1 MMERQAV
8 WTAGSHG
15 GPATA
20 LAQGAPQ
27 QPRTVAAGA
36 RRGQVLTTR
45 VGLQMPELMAYDEW
59 ERAGRQLA
67 DVLDSS
73 SWWLGDW
80 LVYGKDHYT
89 DRYQRGI
96 RAVGLSYQTLRNY
109 AWVSRRFPLARR
121 RAGLSFQHHAELA
134 SMPAE
139 EQDRWL
145 ERAERQRWTTKQ
157 LRSALRAARRSEQQP
172 PPVAAEEAA
181 QRLDLPG
188 SRLQWWHRAAEQ
200 LGVDFEQW
208 VTATL
213 DSAAATALRD
223 PDAPGDHAEHPQDQ
237 HRARHAQD
245 PQNASDASDTQDA
258 SEGQDGRVGGL
269 EAVAGVRGVAVRG
282 AAAVSPA
289 VAAAVASGGAPGVG
303 RGEGRDGAAGGG
315 RAVRV
320 RAVAVSA

>member
-1 MMERQAV
+1 MMEHQAGR
-8 WTAGSHG
+8 TAGSHG

-172 PPVAAEEAA
+172 PAAAAEEAA

-223 PDAPGDHAEHPQDQ
+223 PDAPGDCAEHPQ
-237 HRARHAQD
+237 HAQD
-245 PQNASDASDTQDA
+245 AQHVQDPQDA
-258 SEGQDGRVGGL
+258 SEGQDGLVGGR
-269 EAVAGVRGVAVRG
+269 EAVAGVQGVAARG

-289 VAAAVASGGAPGVG
+289 VAP
-303 RGEGRDGAAGGG
+303 GGG
-315 RAVRV
+315 RVVRV